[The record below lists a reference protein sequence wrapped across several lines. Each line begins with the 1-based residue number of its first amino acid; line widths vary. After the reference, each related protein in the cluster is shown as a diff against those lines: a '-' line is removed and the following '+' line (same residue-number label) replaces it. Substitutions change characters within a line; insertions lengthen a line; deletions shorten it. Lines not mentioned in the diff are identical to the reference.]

1 MGNFYCLI
9 DEKILLQMIF
19 LSGLTQTKLRFRLLE
34 EQITLISDLGLI
46 TFWQAEPDMNFILVM
61 ACGYYFGR
69 KCTYCNTNYFIFW
82 SLSPV
87 K

>member
-34 EQITLISDLGLI
+34 VQITLMRNLGLI
-46 TFWQAEPDMNFILVM
+46 TFRQAEPDTSFILVM
-61 ACGYYFGR
+61 TCNDYFFGGVIAPIPTQTILFFGVYLR
-69 KCTYCNTNYFIFW
+69 
-82 SLSPV
+82 
-87 K
+87 

>member
-34 EQITLISDLGLI
+34 EQIMLMRNLGL
-46 TFWQAEPDMNFILVM
+46 
-61 ACGYYFGR
+61 
-69 KCTYCNTNYFIFW
+69 
-82 SLSPV
+82 SSS
-87 K
+87 